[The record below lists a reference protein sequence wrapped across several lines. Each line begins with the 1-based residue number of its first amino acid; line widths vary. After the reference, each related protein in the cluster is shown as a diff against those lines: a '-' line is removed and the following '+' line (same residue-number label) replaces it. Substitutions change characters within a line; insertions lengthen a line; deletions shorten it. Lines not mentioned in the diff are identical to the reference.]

1 MKQRMLPNLTG
12 PVLLLL
18 LTLCAGCS
26 PAPLVVPA
34 QRQPLPPEARQ
45 PPPPEICQPTCS
57 AGLARLLDSL
67 LRSPTPGAAQLGP
80 ASGSPGS
87 R

>member
-1 MKQRMLPNLTG
+1 MKHEIPLSLNALGLT
-12 PVLLLL
+12 LLLM
-18 LTLCAGCS
+18 LCAGCA

-34 QRQPLPPEARQ
+34 QRLPLPPEARQ
-45 PPPPEICQPTCS
+45 PPTPEICQPTCS
-57 AGLARLLDSL
+57 AGLARLLERL
-67 LRSPTPGAAQLGP
+67 LRSPTPGAGQGGP

>member
-1 MKQRMLPNLTG
+1 MKPRTLPSWIAPALT
-12 PVLLLL
+12 LL
-18 LTLCAGCS
+18 LTLCAGCA

-57 AGLARLLDSL
+57 VGLARLLDSL
-67 LRSPTPGAAQLGP
+67 LRSPTPGAGQGGP